1 MTITKLG
8 DVARTRHINDV
19 VGSYGFELEKVGRN
33 AMQTRCPRPHKNG
46 NDTRASL
53 TLYED
58 SQRFYCFGCRWW
70 GDSLDFIQEMERL
83 SLQEAAGKL
92 QRNNLPLMKDRP
104 KPPKRHRNPRR
115 DGVLVAAAVEFYSRL
130 LFKEPEGESGRTYC
144 RGRNVD
150 RATARMLQIGYGGG
164 GLAKHLTEMGY
175 SVERQMRSGLFLKY
189 PQERFDKMVIVPEIR
204 DGKPVWMTGRAVID
218 EVEPKFQA
226 MPGSKPS
233 LGIGTATPDEALI
246 VTEGVFDYIAL
257 KSWGINA
264 VALCGNGNIEK
275 AIAELKRARPTALV
289 FAFDS
294 DEKTLLMMQQL
305 SAESEWPVSTI
316 QLPEGVGDV
325 ADLGMLADG
334 RERFEI
340 ALLNTKK
347 VELEDEISDS
357 GYCGCGNSDCGGCS
371 RNGRNGRS
379 ADKDGRADH
388 RVEAVDRAR

>member
-19 VGSYGFELEKVGRN
+19 VGSYGFELESAGRGK
-33 AMQTRCPRPHKNG
+33 MQTRCPRPHKG
-46 NDTRASL
+46 GKDTRPSL

-83 SLQEAAGKL
+83 SLQEAADRL

-104 KPPKRHRNPRR
+104 EPPKRHRNPRR
-115 DGVLVAAAVEFYSRL
+115 DGILVAAAVGFYSHI
-130 LFKEPEGESGRTYC
+130 LFKESEGEPGRTYC

-150 RATARMLQIGYGGG
+150 RATAKMLQMGYGGG
-164 GLAKHLTEMGY
+164 GLAKHLTELGY
-175 SVERQMRSGLFLKY
+175 SVKRQMRSGLFLKY

-204 DGKPVWMTGRAVID
+204 DCKPVWMTGRAVSD
-218 EVEPKFQA
+218 EKEPKFQA
-226 MPGSKPS
+226 MPGGKPIP
-233 LGIGTATPDEALI
+233 GIGTATPDEALV
-246 VTEGVFDYIAL
+246 VTEGVFDYVTL
-257 KSWGINA
+257 KRWGFNA

-305 SAESEWPVSTI
+305 SVESEWPVSTI

-325 ADLGMLADG
+325 ADLGMLVDG

-340 ALLNTKK
+340 AKTKCK
-347 VELEDEISDS
+347 ES
-357 GYCGCGNSDCGGCS
+357 GV
-371 RNGRNGRS
+371 RR
-379 ADKDGRADH
+379 
-388 RVEAVDRAR
+388 

>member
-1 MTITKLG
+1 
-8 DVARTRHINDV
+8 
-19 VGSYGFELEKVGRN
+19 
-33 AMQTRCPRPHKNG
+33 
-46 NDTRASL
+46 
-53 TLYED
+53 
-58 SQRFYCFGCRWW
+58 
-70 GDSLDFIQEMERL
+70 
-83 SLQEAAGKL
+83 
-92 QRNNLPLMKDRP
+92 MKDRP

-257 KSWGINA
+257 KRWGFNA

>member
-1 MTITKLG
+1 MTTKLG
-8 DVARTRHINDV
+8 DVARTRHIYDV
-19 VGSYGFELEKVGRN
+19 VGSYGFELQSAGRDK
-33 AMQTRCPRPHKNG
+33 MQTRCPRPHKG
-46 NDTRASL
+46 GKDTRPSL
-53 TLYED
+53 TLYDD
-58 SQRFYCFGCRWW
+58 SQRFYCFGCLWW

-83 SLQEAAGKL
+83 SLQEAANRL

-104 KPPKRHRNPRR
+104 KPPKRQRNPRR
-115 DGVLVAAAVEFYSRL
+115 DGVLVAATVGFYSHT
-130 LFKEPEGESGRTYC
+130 LFKEPEGETGRVYC

-150 RATARMLQIGYGGG
+150 RATAKLLQIGYGGG
-164 GLAKHLTEMGY
+164 GLAKHLTELGY

-189 PQERFDKMVIVPEIR
+189 PQERFDKMVIIPEIR
-204 DGKPVWMTGRAVID
+204 DGKPVWLTGRAVIA

-226 MPGSKPS
+226 MPGSKPI
-233 LGIGTATPDEALI
+233 LGVGTATPDEALI

-257 KSWGINA
+257 KRWGINA

-305 SAESEWPVSTI
+305 TLASEWPVSTI
-316 QLPEGVGDV
+316 QLPDGVGDV
-325 ADLGMLADG
+325 AELGMLADG

-340 ALLNTKK
+340 AILNAKK
-347 VELEDEISDS
+347 VEVEDENSDS
-357 GYCGCGNSDCGGCS
+357 GHSDCGNPDCGGCS
-371 RNGRNGRS
+371 RNGRS

-388 RVEAVDRAR
+388 RVEAVDRTR